1 MAGPGF
7 LDTDI
12 GDSASYGGRTCGVA
26 KSVAQLI
33 TCFFCFVLAQEIL
46 GNGHSG
52 LSLVWWQDLVSKGC
66 VAKSQ
71 CPSSVFGGTGHP
83 WKCTSAKSS
92 VIGWQDLPF
101 QIYTDINIKVGLEGL
116 GFRVFI

>member
-1 MAGPGF
+1 M
-7 LDTDI
+7 DI
-12 GDSASYGGRTCGVA
+12 RDSLPCGGRT
-26 KSVAQLI
+26 S
-33 TCFFCFVLAQEIL
+33 FP
-46 GNGHSG
+46 
-52 LSLVWWQDLVSKGC
+52 KGC

>member
-1 MAGPGF
+1 MFFLLCAGTGNPWEWTFGTLSRVVAGPRF
-7 LDTDI
+7 QK
-12 GDSASYGGRTCGVA
+12 GVLQNH
-26 KSVAQLI
+26 SVH
-33 TCFFCFVLAQEIL
+33 F
-46 GNGHSG
+46 
-52 LSLVWWQDLVSKGC
+52 
-66 VAKSQ
+66 
-71 CPSSVFGGTGHP
+71 SVFGGTGHP

>member
-1 MAGPGF
+1 MFFLLCAGTGNPWEWTFGS
-7 LDTDI
+7 L
-12 GDSASYGGRTCGVA
+12 SCGGRT
-26 KSVAQLI
+26 S
-33 TCFFCFVLAQEIL
+33 FP
-46 GNGHSG
+46 
-52 LSLVWWQDLVSKGC
+52 KGC